1 VTEAS
6 QFAAIVLAAGAS
18 SRMGRTKAL
27 LQYQGETFLSCGV
40 RLFQPFCGPVIVVLP
55 PSGLECPAGVLCT
68 VNPAPERGMLTSLQ
82 TGLKALPDS
91 ARFVFFTPVDLPA
104 IAPQTVS
111 ALRRA
116 VGQAPAIIPRHF
128 GRRGHPVLI
137 SRELV
142 RDFLELRAP
151 ATARDVME
159 RHSGQVRYIDVDD
172 PGVVTD
178 IDEPADYAR
187 LTGASR

>member
-1 VTEAS
+1 MSERS

-18 SRMGRTKAL
+18 SRMGSAKAL
-27 LQYQGETFLSCGV
+27 LKYQGETFLSRSV
-40 RLFQPFCGPVIVVLP
+40 LLFQSFCDPVIVVLP
-55 PSGLECPAGVLCT
+55 PSGLECPAGVISV

-82 TGLKALPDS
+82 SGLKAVPDC

-104 IAPQTVS
+104 VSAQTVS
-111 ALRRA
+111 ALWSA
-116 VGQAPAIIPRHF
+116 AGQAPAIIPRHG

-142 RDFLELRAP
+142 PDFLTLHAP
-151 ATARDVME
+151 ATARDVIE
-159 RHSGQVRYIDVDD
+159 RHARNIRYIDVDD
-172 PGVVTD
+172 PGIVND

-187 LTGASR
+187 LTGAAL

>member
-6 QFAAIVLAAGAS
+6 HFAAIVLAAGAS
-18 SRMGRTKAL
+18 TRMGRTKAL
-27 LQYQGETFLSCGV
+27 LQYEGETFLGRSA
-40 RLFQPFCGPVIVVLP
+40 RLFQPFCDPVIVVLP
-55 PSGLECPAGVLCT
+55 PSGLECPPGVIGT

-82 TGLKALPDS
+82 CGLKALPDS

-104 IAPQTVS
+104 VTAQTVS
-111 ALRRA
+111 MLRESA
-116 VGQAPAIIPRHF
+116 GQAPAIIPRYS

-142 RDFLELRAP
+142 PDFLELREP
-151 ATARDVME
+151 AAARDVIE

-172 PGVVTD
+172 PGILTD
-178 IDEPADYAR
+178 IDEPADYDR
-187 LTGASR
+187 LTGAVL

>member
-1 VTEAS
+1 VTEVS

-27 LQYQGETFLSCGV
+27 LQYQGETFLSRSA
-40 RLFQPFCGPVIVVLP
+40 RLFQPFCDPVIVVLP
-55 PSGLECPAGVLCT
+55 PPGLECPGGVVCT

-82 TGLKALPDS
+82 CGLKALPES

-104 IAPQTVS
+104 ITAQTVS
-111 ALRRA
+111 ALRKA
-116 VGQAPAIIPRHF
+116 AGQAPAIVPRYN

-142 RDFLELRAP
+142 EEFLELREP
-151 ATARDVME
+151 AAARDVME
-159 RHSGQVRYIDVDD
+159 RHAGQVRYIDVDD
-172 PGVVTD
+172 PGIVTD

-187 LTGASR
+187 LTGATL